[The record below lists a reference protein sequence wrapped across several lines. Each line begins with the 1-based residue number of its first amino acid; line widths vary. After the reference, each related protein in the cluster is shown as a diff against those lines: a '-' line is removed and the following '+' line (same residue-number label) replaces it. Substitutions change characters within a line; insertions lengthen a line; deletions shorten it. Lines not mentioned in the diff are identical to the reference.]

1 MQGAPGCAVKQNDA
15 DRLHPA
21 QSWPWSKGEEER
33 TAAGERWD
41 VAAQRSPRGHGS
53 RPASGRGSAAGRL
66 TPLAS
71 PLPKKLAGSFGV
83 QGNDGEGGKK
93 KKNLKNYKLSQLR
106 SLILPA
112 LSLPFLGWIRNP
124 ARAPRDA
131 SSSLS
136 PSCYIIPLGLFCIHV
151 GVTSPSAQT
160 QP

>member
-1 MQGAPGCAVKQNDA
+1 MMQIDSIQHRAGPGAKGRRKGQLQG
-15 DRLHPA
+15 RGGMWLHSARHVAMGAGRPRAGA
-21 QSWPWSKGEEER
+21 QQQDGSLLWPHHCQKSLQGPLGSKGTMGKEE
-33 TAAGERWD
+33 
-41 VAAQRSPRGHGS
+41 
-53 RPASGRGSAAGRL
+53 
-66 TPLAS
+66 
-71 PLPKKLAGSFGV
+71 
-83 QGNDGEGGKK
+83 K

>member
-1 MQGAPGCAVKQNDA
+1 MQRAPGCAVKQNDA

-71 PLPKKLAGSFGV
+71 PLPKKLAGSSGV

-93 KKNLKNYKLSQLR
+93 KK
-106 SLILPA
+106 P
-112 LSLPFLGWIRNP
+112 
-124 ARAPRDA
+124 
-131 SSSLS
+131 
-136 PSCYIIPLGLFCIHV
+136 
-151 GVTSPSAQT
+151 
-160 QP
+160 